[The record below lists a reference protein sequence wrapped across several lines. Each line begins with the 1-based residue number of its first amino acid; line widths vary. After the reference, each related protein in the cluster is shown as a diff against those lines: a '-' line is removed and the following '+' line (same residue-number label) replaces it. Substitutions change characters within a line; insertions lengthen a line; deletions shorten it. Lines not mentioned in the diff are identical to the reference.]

1 MGMPTTSATTRCEP
15 SVLLIPDPGV
25 RAGEVAALLVAA
37 GLDVSVRDDPLDGE
51 VRVLLLAGDAR
62 ARVKTIG
69 EHAGRR
75 SGAPLVAT
83 MPADATPG
91 LLRRALRAGAD
102 GVVFDDDV
110 DHNLVPTVRAVAV
123 GQLCVPLVLRGQVA
137 PRPLSYREK
146 EILSYVVHGYTN
158 SQIAAALY
166 LAESTVKTHLSS
178 AFEKLGARSRA
189 EAAALVLDPDSGYAL
204 ALPTV
209 AAPSAA

>member
-1 MGMPTTSATTRCEP
+1 MGMPTTSAATRCEP
-15 SVLLIPDPGV
+15 SVLLIAEPDARQV
-25 RAGEVAALLVAA
+25 EVAALLGAA
-37 GLDVSVRDDPLDGE
+37 GLEVARDDPREGDVL
-51 VRVLLLAGDAR
+51 VLLLAGDAR
-62 ARVKTIG
+62 ARVKIIG
-69 EHAGRR
+69 EYAARR

-83 MPADATPG
+83 MPAGATPG

-102 GVVFDDDV
+102 GIVFDGDV
-110 DHNLVPTVRAVAV
+110 DNNLVPTVRAVAV
-123 GQLCVPLVLRGQVA
+123 GQLAVPLALRGQVA

-158 SQIAAALY
+158 SQIATALF

-178 AFEKLGARSRA
+178 AFDKLGARSRA

-204 ALPTV
+204 ALPAI